1 MSLESNLL
9 NKLSTTDVLRLME
22 KLGVPETSVRYANDC
37 LIFPTVCH
45 NTLDNNPSH
54 KLYYYESSKRFYCYT
69 HCKSMSIFDVIIN
82 TYNTRG
88 FKMEFMRAYNLL
100 DEIISKRLKTGFA
113 IIQTPKTLNTNKIEE
128 NWVEQLPVYNKHVLE
143 CFTQQPRFLDP
154 WLSEDIDYNVMVD
167 FGVRFDMVRNRIVF
181 PVIDHI
187 GRLVGI
193 RVRNFNQA
201 DLDAGRKYM
210 PLWHNEEL
218 YNCPKMMVVY
228 GYYQNRQVIKKLKE
242 VIVFEAEKSVL
253 KYGSCFTMN
262 KSVAVGGSAFS
273 QYHGLILKEAGVE
286 TIVLAFDNDYSED
299 GDRFYGLQKM
309 LREAQKVRDMG
320 FKVELIYD
328 WTGEYLGDKDAPI
341 DLGRTVYSKLYR
353 ERKTLEEVLKENEEE
368 ETREVSTENEEL
380 Q

>member
-1 MSLESNLL
+1 MPAGINENFVIPSSVISIDDGAALCCKKLTKLEIHAGVSDIGGHAFCGCENL
-9 NKLSTTDVLRLME
+9 
-22 KLGVPETSVRYANDC
+22 
-37 LIFPTVCH
+37 
-45 NTLDNNPSH
+45 
-54 KLYYYESSKRFYCYT
+54 
-69 HCKSMSIFDVIIN
+69 
-82 TYNTRG
+82 
-88 FKMEFMRAYNLL
+88 
-100 DEIISKRLKTGFA
+100 EIIIDNSKEN
-113 IIQTPKTLNTNKIEE
+113 IKIF
-128 NWVEQLPVYNKHVLE
+128 QK
-143 CFTQQPRFLDP
+143 
-154 WLSEDIDYNVMVD
+154 
-167 FGVRFDMVRNRIVF
+167 
-181 PVIDHI
+181 
-187 GRLVGI
+187 
-193 RVRNFNQA
+193 A
-201 DLDAGRKYM
+201 
-210 PLWHNEEL
+210 
-218 YNCPKMMVVY
+218 
-228 GYYQNRQVIKKLKE
+228 
-242 VIVFEAEKSVL
+242 IVFEAEKSVL

-353 ERKTLEEVLKENEEE
+353 ERKTLEEVLEENEEE

>member
-228 GYYQNRQVIKKLKE
+228 GYYQNRQVIKRLKE

-353 ERKTLEEVLKENEEE
+353 ERKTLEEVLEENEEE

>member
-1 MSLESNLL
+1 
-9 NKLSTTDVLRLME
+9 
-22 KLGVPETSVRYANDC
+22 
-37 LIFPTVCH
+37 
-45 NTLDNNPSH
+45 
-54 KLYYYESSKRFYCYT
+54 
-69 HCKSMSIFDVIIN
+69 
-82 TYNTRG
+82 
-88 FKMEFMRAYNLL
+88 
-100 DEIISKRLKTGFA
+100 
-113 IIQTPKTLNTNKIEE
+113 
-128 NWVEQLPVYNKHVLE
+128 
-143 CFTQQPRFLDP
+143 
-154 WLSEDIDYNVMVD
+154 
-167 FGVRFDMVRNRIVF
+167 
-181 PVIDHI
+181 
-187 GRLVGI
+187 
-193 RVRNFNQA
+193 
-201 DLDAGRKYM
+201 M

-309 LREAQKVRDMG
+309 LREAQKVKEMG

-353 ERKTLEEVLKENEEE
+353 ERKTLEEVLEENEEE
-368 ETREVSTENEEL
+368 ETSEVSTENEEL

>member
-100 DEIISKRLKTGFA
+100 DEIVSKRLKTGFA
-113 IIQTPKTLNTNKIEE
+113 IIQTPKILNTNKIEE

-353 ERKTLEEVLKENEEE
+353 ERKTLEEVLEENEEE

>member
-9 NKLSTTDVLRLME
+9 NKLNTSDVLRLME
-22 KLGVPETSVRYANDC
+22 KLGVPESSVRYGNDC
-37 LIFPTVCH
+37 LIFPTICH
-45 NTLDNNPSH
+45 NTLDNNPSQ

-69 HCKSMSIFDVIIN
+69 HCKAMSIFDVIIN

-100 DEIISKRLKTGFA
+100 DEIVSKRLKTGFA
-113 IIQTPKTLNTNKIEE
+113 VIQTPKAMNTNKIEE
-128 NWVEQLPVYNKHVLE
+128 NWMEQLPVYNKHVLE

-193 RVRNFNQA
+193 RVRNFNQS
-201 DLDAGRKYM
+201 DIDAGRKYM
-210 PLWHNEEL
+210 PLWHNDEL

-286 TIVLAFDNDYSED
+286 TIVLAFDNDYSEE

-309 LREAQKVRDMG
+309 LREAQKIKEMG

-353 ERKTLEEVLKENEEE
+353 DRKTLEEVLEENKEE
-368 ETREVSTENEEL
+368 ETSEVSTENKEL

>member
-100 DEIISKRLKTGFA
+100 DEIVSKRLKTGFA

-353 ERKTLEEVLKENEEE
+353 ERKTLEEVLEENEEE

>member
-100 DEIISKRLKTGFA
+100 DEIVSKRLKTGFA

-341 DLGRTVYSKLYR
+341 DLGRTIYSKLYR
-353 ERKTLEEVLKENEEE
+353 ERKTLEEVLEENEEE

>member
-9 NKLSTTDVLRLME
+9 NKLNTSDVLRLME
-22 KLGVPETSVRYANDC
+22 KLGVPESSVRYGNDC
-37 LIFPTVCH
+37 LIFPTICH
-45 NTLDNNPSH
+45 NTLDNNPSQ

-69 HCKSMSIFDVIIN
+69 HCKAMSIFDVIIN

-100 DEIISKRLKTGFA
+100 DEIVSKRLKTGFA
-113 IIQTPKTLNTNKIEE
+113 VIQTPKAMNTNKIEE
-128 NWVEQLPVYNKHVLE
+128 NWMEQLPVYNKHVLE

-193 RVRNFNQA
+193 RVRNFNQS
-201 DLDAGRKYM
+201 DIDAGRKYM
-210 PLWHNEEL
+210 PLWHNDEL

-286 TIVLAFDNDYSED
+286 TIVLAFDNDYSEE

-309 LREAQKVRDMG
+309 LREAQKVKEMG

-328 WTGEYLGDKDAPI
+328 WNGEYLGDKDAPI

-353 ERKTLEEVLKENEEE
+353 DRKTLEEVLEENKEE
-368 ETREVSTENEEL
+368 ETSEVSTENKEL